1 MEKGL
6 PLNRITNVTVTLSHG
21 RAGAQFWLDANPG

>member
-21 RAGAQFWLDANPG
+21 PRRGAILARC